1 MELTANK
8 KRCGD
13 FAAAE
18 SDEIGGEK
26 RDGKVAVCLGLPWLV
41 VARRGSRARSR
52 DGVADRFGGVA
63 GAFDVGV
70 EVDSEDVERVDG
82 GGGVTFDFAIGD
94 DGCFGGGYGVF
105 GSGFGGVG
113 SFDGK
118 DGVCV
123 VLGVIEVQLQSRQ
136 DFLQTPK
143 LDKSAIF
150 EEAGGVKGLAV
161 ALDALLDMVW

>member
-1 MELTANK
+1 MGKLQ
-8 KRCGD
+8 
-13 FAAAE
+13 FALA
-18 SDEIGGEK
+18 
-26 RDGKVAVCLGLPWLV
+26 CC
-41 VARRGSRARSR
+41 GSRARGR

-113 SFDGK
+113 SFEGK

-161 ALDALLDMVW
+161 ALDALLDMVWRG

>member
-1 MELTANK
+1 M
-8 KRCGD
+8 
-13 FAAAE
+13 
-18 SDEIGGEK
+18 
-26 RDGKVAVCLGLPWLV
+26 
-41 VARRGSRARSR
+41 
-52 DGVADRFGGVA
+52 
-63 GAFDVGV
+63 

-94 DGCFGGGYGVF
+94 DGFFGGGYGVF
-105 GSGFGGVG
+105 GSGFGDVG
-113 SFDGK
+113 SFEGK